1 MKFQVIGSGSKGN
14 CTYVS
19 DNNINILIDAGISIK
34 EINSM
39 L

>member
-14 CTYVS
+14 CTYIS
-19 DNNINILIDAGISIK
+19 DDNINILIDAVKNAGYDAK
-34 EINSM
+34 V

>member
-14 CTYVS
+14 LTFVES
-19 DNNINILIDAGISIK
+19 EKTKLLIDAGIS
-34 EINSM
+34 